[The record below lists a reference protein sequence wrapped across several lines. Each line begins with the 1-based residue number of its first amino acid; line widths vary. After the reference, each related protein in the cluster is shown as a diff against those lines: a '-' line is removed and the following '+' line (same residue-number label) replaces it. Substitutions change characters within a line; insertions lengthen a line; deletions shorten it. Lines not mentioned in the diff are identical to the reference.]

1 MSAQDLAALASRAR
15 ERCAARGGARGAL
28 VAAQEELAAVAAGK
42 RSAALSA
49 EGSAAAAAA
58 EVLATLAAR
67 GGPRDARAA
76 VGARAAAAAAA
87 AAALAGAEALPKPW
101 RAGAADAAAA
111 LAEAAREL
119 ARDGLAPGPAPRGFW
134 ALGLAARRALH
145 GFAMT
150 KGKASLGAADAAD
163 ACESALG
170 ALARAAADDDP
181 KDVENDRAAAARARD
196 LGDGTFDGFARAEA
210 RRAARAA
217 AAAGDGAA
225 AVAVACLRRFSS
237 AGGGGTATAVGAARA
252 RARAAA
258 CGALAALR
266 PLGGAASAADGAR
279 AAGPLLLALED
290 GGPGAE
296 AAVAA
301 LAALLDGR
309 GDARDA
315 ALADLAP
322 RSADLAAAAARLLL
336 GPTPRDVARPGLAA
350 DALGVLRAALPV
362 GTDAL
367 SGRVVQAVGHA
378 LLAAAQV
385 AAAALAAPGG
395 GGDDARAAGH
405 VLARGVAV
413 ARALAR
419 RGPRR
424 DRAALEALADDVDGA
439 ESSPAWAACGK
450 LRRVATAAELAELF
464 EALRDAADARAVD
477 DLVAAGAPALLLDAL
492 APSEAAGDGRPRADA
507 KPWAAMWALKA
518 AAAVA
523 AASPSARALLAT
535 RGAAAAAVGLAGAF
549 PSTAGVRRAALACVA
564 ALLPA
569 PGAGAAARGLD
580 VVHPA
585 DLDEDGDAAL
595 RDGAFETA
603 ELVAAA
609 AAVGLA
615 AGAATDG
622 VGLDAFRH
630 GVADC
635 RTLAEDDGELGVVAL
650 ARLLPLADRPS
661 PFDGPA
667 PPRGDDGDDGARD
680 RHGARR
686 AAHGAARRLLRRR
699 LRAAGAAAALGDY
712 VGTCLVAWHDRRGGV
727 AAAALAALGPLDPR
741 VYWRGDLVRGVEV
754 ATWFAKRRAVYGAAA
769 TRLLI
774 AAATAGDLGGA
785 PGGATVACLAALGEE
800 SAESLEAIAPALE
813 ALWGAEADDVEHRE
827 KLEGFGGG
835 GSADQKA
842 MERRLL
848 LLRLTKAKVP
858 KEKPRAFA
866 PETSDRR
873 AYLPFHKPPS
883 PKKQRARK
891 RRSRAFGRAAL
902 GTRGSSRASR
912 SSRGSLSTR
921 GSTRGSSRAS
931 SRSRASS
938 NASTAD
944 SFVVDRLLSALPR
957 GGAAAPVKRREPLS
971 LRPAPLPARRPPKK
985 LVVSRPRPSTK
996 AMAARHRGRAGAA
1009 ESGRERRTRDKAKRI
1024 LASLSTDALPAT
1036 AHVSLLPKLADHADL
1051 QARAH
1056 RFVER
1061 GAEDALLGAVGA
1073 RVARTADMA
1082 ELRARPNPGR
1092 LLPRSDVVGAR
1103 FHDAA
1108 GLQATWAGA
1117 AAAADDRRAAVAR
1130 RERTL
1135 DRVRRGDFFK
1145 AKADQAKYDFD

>member
-15 ERCAARGGARGAL
+15 ERCAARGAARGAL

-76 VGARAAAAAAA
+76 V
-87 AAALAGAEALPKPW
+87 
-101 RAGAADAAAA
+101 
-111 LAEAAREL
+111 
-119 ARDGLAPGPAPRGFW
+119 
-134 ALGLAARRALH
+134 
-145 GFAMT
+145 
-150 KGKASLGAADAAD
+150 
-163 ACESALG
+163 
-170 ALARAAADDDP
+170 
-181 KDVENDRAAAARARD
+181 
-196 LGDGTFDGFARAEA
+196 
-210 RRAARAA
+210 
-217 AAAGDGAA
+217 
-225 AVAVACLRRFSS
+225 
-237 AGGGGTATAVGAARA
+237 
-252 RARAAA
+252 
-258 CGALAALR
+258 
-266 PLGGAASAADGAR
+266 
-279 AAGPLLLALED
+279 
-290 GGPGAE
+290 
-296 AAVAA
+296 
-301 LAALLDGR
+301 
-309 GDARDA
+309 
-315 ALADLAP
+315 
-322 RSADLAAAAARLLL
+322 
-336 GPTPRDVARPGLAA
+336 
-350 DALGVLRAALPV
+350 
-362 GTDAL
+362 
-367 SGRVVQAVGHA
+367 
-378 LLAAAQV
+378 
-385 AAAALAAPGG
+385 AAAALAAPGSG
-395 GGDDARAAGH
+395 GGDARAAGH

-439 ESSPAWAACGK
+439 ESSPAWAACGR
-450 LRRVATAAELAELF
+450 LRRAATAAELAELF

-492 APSEAAGDGRPRADA
+492 APSDAAGDGRPRADA

-564 ALLPA
+564 NLLPA

-580 VVHPA
+580 VVRPA

-650 ARLLPLADRPS
+650 AKLLPLADRPS

-741 VYWRGDLVRGVEV
+741 VYWRGDLVRGVEPCRIQPLVWVVLTKLQNSLARSNRSVEV

-769 TRLLI
+769 TRLLV

-848 LLRLTKAKVP
+848 LLRLTRAKVP
-858 KEKPRAFA
+858 AAKPRAFV

-883 PKKQRARK
+883 PKKKRARK

-957 GGAAAPVKRREPLS
+957 GGAAETRKRREPLS

-1009 ESGRERRTRDKAKRI
+1009 ESGRERRTRDKAKQI

-1056 RFVER
+1056 KFVER

-1073 RVARTADMA
+1073 RVCV
-1082 ELRARPNPGR
+1082 EFNHWFGW
-1092 LLPRSDVVGAR
+1092 S
-1103 FHDAA
+1103 
-1108 GLQATWAGA
+1108 
-1117 AAAADDRRAAVAR
+1117 
-1130 RERTL
+1130 
-1135 DRVRRGDFFK
+1135 
-1145 AKADQAKYDFD
+1145 